1 MRTTNVGRLHSQ
13 TRFFKCCA
21 SSSFSGNGS
30 ASTTKK
36 KPTCSKKNILTFVF
50 CQWLKDLEH
59 DLNQR
64 TLGFP
69 ERKKKKIKQLACQV
83 LFLPLITR
91 KSFCF
96 DFPISYF
103 PEHACPPVT
112 RYKIGGTTREIGVS
126 GVVNFETISS

>member
-1 MRTTNVGRLHSQ
+1 MLRLFLFFGKWICFRHEKKRINMFEKKYINFRLLPMAKRFGSRFKSAD
-13 TRFFKCCA
+13 TR
-21 SSSFSGNGS
+21 
-30 ASTTKK
+30 
-36 KPTCSKKNILTFVF
+36 I
-50 CQWLKDLEH
+50 
-59 DLNQR
+59 
-64 TLGFP
+64 GFP
-69 ERKKKKIKQLACQV
+69 ERKKKIIKQLACQV